1 MSRPVTGPDVA
12 GETHD
17 SVGDPLAPIDVGS
30 YDAAS
35 ELLRALTAPVRLA
48 LVDALADG
56 PRCVHELVDALGIAQ
71 PLVSQH
77 LKVLRGA
84 RLVDTMKR
92 GREVVYRLVDDHV
105 SHVVRDTVTHAAER
119 HRTDST

>member
-1 MSRPVTGPDVA
+1 MVVSPPSRVRHDGTRWRAGLSNAHTTMGRPVTGPDVA
-12 GETHD
+12 GEAHD
-17 SVGDPLAPIDVGS
+17 ATVGDPLDPIDVAS

-56 PRCVHELVDALGIAQ
+56 PRCVHELVDALGITQ

-77 LKVLRGA
+77 LKVL
-84 RLVDTMKR
+84 
-92 GREVVYRLVDDHV
+92 
-105 SHVVRDTVTHAAER
+105 
-119 HRTDST
+119 